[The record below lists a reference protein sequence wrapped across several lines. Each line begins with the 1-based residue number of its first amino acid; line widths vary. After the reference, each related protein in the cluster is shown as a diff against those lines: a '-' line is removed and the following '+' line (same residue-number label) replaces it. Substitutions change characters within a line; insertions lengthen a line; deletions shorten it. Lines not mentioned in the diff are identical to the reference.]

1 MGGRDYE
8 MEDATKAVE
17 EQVSEP
23 IVRALLVGSGGSSEG
38 TLGGALKSLFGRSRR
53 KAALHTRNALV
64 LTTTS
69 IRVFACDAHGWP
81 PRARDEVGSWPV
93 GSARVSAEAAEKW
106 SAFSATNSGSVT
118 NRFYN
123 ITLTPT
129 AADEPIVVQC
139 PRTDSA
145 RTTIQ
150 ALEDATGSNPSRITA
165 RRRKKQ
171 QREREQAEAKQGSDA
186 VDERVRSQRS
196 QQVRIAGDSPSTP

>member
-1 MGGRDYE
+1 MGRRDYE

-17 EQVSEP
+17 
-23 IVRALLVGSGGSSEG
+23 RAG
-38 TLGGALKSLFGRSRR
+38 LGANRACDAGRFGRQQRRNARRRVKSLFGRSRR
-53 KAALHTRNALV
+53 KAGLHSRNALV

-69 IRVFACDAHGWP
+69 IRVFACDAH
-81 PRARDEVGSWPV
+81 
-93 GSARVSAEAAEKW
+93 VSAEAAEKW
-106 SAFSATNSGSVT
+106 SAFNASHSGSQT

-129 AADEPIVVQC
+129 VADEPIVLQC

-150 ALEDATGSNPSRITA
+150 ALEDATGSKPSRITA

-171 QREREQAEAKQGSDA
+171 QREREAAAPAGNPESAEAPD
-186 VDERVRSQRS
+186 
-196 QQVRIAGDSPSTP
+196 

>member
-1 MGGRDYE
+1 MGRRDYE
-8 MEDATKAVE
+8 MEDAVKAVE
-17 EQVSEP
+17 GHVAEP
-23 IVRALLVGSGGSSEG
+23 IVRALLVGAAGSSEG

-53 KAALHTRNALV
+53 KAGLHSRNALV

-81 PRARDEVGSWPV
+81 PRARDEVGAWPV
-93 GSARVSAEAAEKW
+93 GAVRVSAEAAEKW
-106 SAFSATNSGSVT
+106 SAFSATHSGSVT
-118 NRFYN
+118 NRFYD

-145 RTTIQ
+145 RSTIQ
-150 ALEDATGSNPSRITA
+150 ALEDATGSKPSRITA

-171 QREREQAEAKQGSDA
+171 QREREAIDEAKSAEA
-186 VDERVRSQRS
+186 
-196 QQVRIAGDSPSTP
+196 GD

>member
-1 MGGRDYE
+1 MGRRDYE

-17 EQVSEP
+17 GQVTEA
-23 IVRALLVGSGGSSEG
+23 IVRALLVGSAGSSEG
-38 TLGGALKSLFGRSRR
+38 TLGGALKSLFGSSRR
-53 KAALHTRNALV
+53 KAGLHSRNALV

-69 IRVFACDAHGWP
+69 IRLFACDAHGWP
-81 PRARDEVGSWPV
+81 PRARDEVGAWPV
-93 GSARVSAEAAEKW
+93 GSVRVSAEAAEKW
-106 SAFSATNSGSVT
+106 SAFNASHSGSQT

-129 AADEPIVVQC
+129 AADEPVVVQC

-150 ALEDATGSNPSRITA
+150 ALEDATGSKPSRITA

-171 QREREQAEAKQGSDA
+171 QREREAAAHAEKSERAEAPD
-186 VDERVRSQRS
+186 
-196 QQVRIAGDSPSTP
+196 